1 MPNQRIIV
9 NGAKGKM
16 GQVTV
21 QTIDASDC
29 YELVAALGREDNLAQ
44 AVTRLKPDIVI
55 DFTNASSA
63 YENTKII
70 LDHQVR
76 AVIGSSGLTKD
87 EIQTLTQQC
96 EMQKLGT
103 IIAPNFSLGAI
114 LMMQC
119 AKHIAKYFND
129 VEIIETHH
137 EQKQDAPSGTAIKTA
152 QLIQDARQSTPAQKV
167 ETNVLPGSRGARS
180 HDVPIH
186 AVRLPGFVASQQVVF
201 GQQGENL
208 SITHHS
214 INRECFMPGVL
225 LALDKVQTLH
235 HLVYGLDTLIQ
246 D

>member
-1 MPNQRIIV
+1 MPNPSIIV

-16 GQVTV
+16 GQVTA
-21 QTIDASDC
+21 QTIEASDR
-29 YELVAALGREDNLAQ
+29 YTLAAGLGREDSLAQ
-44 AVTRLKPDIVI
+44 AITSLKPDIVI
-55 DFTNASSA
+55 DFTNATSA

-70 LDHQVR
+70 LDHQVP
-76 AVIGSSGLTKD
+76 AVIGSSGLTS
-87 EIQTLTQQC
+87 EQIQTLTQQC
-96 EMQKLGT
+96 ELQKLGA

-119 AKHIAKYFND
+119 AKHIAKYLND

-152 QLIQDARQSTPAQKV
+152 QLIQEARQKTPTKR
-167 ETNVLPGSRGARS
+167 EEKNVLPGSRGALA

-225 LALDKVQTLH
+225 LALDKVQMLD
-235 HLVYGLDTLIQ
+235 HLVYGLDTLLH
-246 D
+246 